1 MLWFRRRSVI
11 IPAMQQNQRILEA
24 IALQKCIKANYNRTT
39 IKIAPHIMY
48 KRHDALFV
56 DAVTLEREGQP
67 PREIKLGSFK
77 LDGLRDL
84 ELVGHTFQPASLFN
98 PADPKYE
105 GGTVFAVEV

>member
-1 MLWFRRRSVI
+1 
-11 IPAMQQNQRILEA
+11 MQQNQLILEA

-56 DAVTLEREGQP
+56 DAVTLEREGQA

-77 LDGLRDL
+77 LDGLKDL
-84 ELVGHTFQPASLFN
+84 ELIENAFELASLFN

-105 GGTVFAVEV
+105 GSTIFAVEA